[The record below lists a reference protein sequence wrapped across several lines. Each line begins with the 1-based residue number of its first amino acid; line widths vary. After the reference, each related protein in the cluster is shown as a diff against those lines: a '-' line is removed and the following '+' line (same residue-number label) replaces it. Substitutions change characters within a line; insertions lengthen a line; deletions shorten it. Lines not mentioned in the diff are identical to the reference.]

1 MRNMNIE
8 GTHSHSS
15 VADMP
20 EQSERFAG
28 VYKVLQNAIA
38 AHAFPGCAF
47 GVFAGGQTVL
57 EDALGRFTYE
67 SDSPSV
73 ELHTVFDVASITKV
87 VTTTAAAMLLYQR
100 GLLDLETPLGELL
113 PGFVVGRDSA
123 RLA

>member
-1 MRNMNIE
+1 MTVE
-8 GTHSHSS
+8 STHSHSS

-28 VYKVLQNAIA
+28 VYKVLQNGIA

-47 GVFAGGQTVL
+47 GVFAGGQIVI

-73 ELHTVFDVASITKV
+73 E
-87 VTTTAAAMLLYQR
+87 TAYR
-100 GLLDLETPLGELL
+100 I
-113 PGFVVGRDSA
+113 
-123 RLA
+123 